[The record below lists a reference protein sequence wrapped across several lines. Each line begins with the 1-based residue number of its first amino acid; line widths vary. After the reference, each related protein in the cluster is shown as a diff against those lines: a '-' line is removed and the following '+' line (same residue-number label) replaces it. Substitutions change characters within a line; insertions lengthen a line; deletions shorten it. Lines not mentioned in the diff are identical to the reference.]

1 MLRFLLRRL
10 LMALL
15 VAVAVLTLSFTLT
28 HLSGDLAISMAG
40 PTATQAD
47 VELIRRAYGLDRP
60 LWIQFLDWL
69 GRVAVGDLG
78 DSYFFRQPVAT
89 LIAQRMPITVTVGL
103 VGLSIALTVSL
114 PLGILAAAWENS
126 WADRAA
132 MLVAVV
138 GQAIPGFWLGLVLMI
153 VLGLHLQLLPISGTG
168 SWRHY
173 VMPGIVLAFSAI
185 PALIRLTRSSM
196 IDALGSDY
204 IRTARAKGLS
214 RASILLKHGF
224 RNAAVPI
231 VAIAAVQF
239 GFMLGGSIV
248 IETVFA
254 LHGVGFLAWEA
265 IGKNDF
271 PVVQAVVLVLALI
284 YTAMT
289 LLADLLN
296 AALDPRLRTG

>member
-15 VAVAVLTLSFTLT
+15 VAATVLTLSFVLT
-28 HLSGDLAISMAG
+28 HLSGDLAISIAG
-40 PTATQAD
+40 PNATPAD
-47 VELIRRAYGLDRP
+47 VELIRSTYGLDRP

-78 DSYFFRQPVAT
+78 DSYFFREPVAG
-89 LIAQRMPITVTVGL
+89 LIAQRMPVTLTVGL
-103 VGLSIALTVSL
+103 VGLAIALAVSL
-114 PLGILAAAWENS
+114 PLGILAAARENS
-126 WADRAA
+126 LIDRTA
-132 MLVAVV
+132 MLVAVA
-138 GQAIPGFWLGLVLMI
+138 GQAMPGFWLGLVLMI
-153 VLGLHLQLLPISGTG
+153 VLGLHLRLLPISGTG

-185 PALIRLTRSSM
+185 PVLIRLTRSSM

-248 IETVFA
+248 VETVFA

-271 PVVQAVVLVLALI
+271 PVVQAVVLVLSLI
-284 YTAMT
+284 YTGMT
-289 LLADLLN
+289 LLADVLN